1 MAEKRIVYTSPVDGM
16 VKIIIPAYND
26 RTRPAGESEDDLL
39 ARVIAKSV
47 PDGVTHS
54 IIEATDVPPDRYFRN
69 AWEWSD

>member
-16 VKIIIPAYND
+16 VKIIIPAYHD
-26 RTRPAGESEDDLL
+26 RTRPAGESDEDFLE
-39 ARVIAKSV
+39 RVIAKSV

-69 AWEWSD
+69 AWTWSD

>member
-16 VKIIIPAYND
+16 VKIVIPAYND
-26 RTRPAGESEDDLL
+26 ITRPAGESEDDLL

-54 IIEATDVPPDRYFRN
+54 IVDATDIPTDRYFRH
-69 AWEWSD
+69 AWTWSD